1 MLQKRKCLNCNADLV
16 GRSDKK
22 FCDQHCKSAFH
33 YNKVRA
39 GQRSF
44 YARIDKQLKKNRRLL
59 KIYNKGGKATVR
71 SEILLAQGFN
81 PRFFTHSWTSK
92 SGNEYLFVYEYGFFR
107 RIENGKEKYVLITW
121 QPYMYR

>member
-33 YNKVRA
+33 YNNIRA
-39 GQRSF
+39 GHRSL

-81 PRFFTHSWTSK
+81 PRFSPTY
-92 SGNEYLFVYEYGFFR
+92 GNPKREMSMYL
-107 RIENGKEKYVLITW
+107 
-121 QPYMYR
+121 YMNMVSLEG